1 MTPPGPLVLS
11 LSSRSHLLTL
21 LWPLEGDSHT
31 TAPTSVSPFLK
42 NMTRNVHSGG
52 SRYGGGGGF
61 LVPFLP
67 LLCELLI
74 TPRYKLKTRV
84 KIVKESKS
92 DAS

>member
-1 MTPPGPLVLS
+1 MFTV
-11 LSSRSHLLTL
+11 
-21 LWPLEGDSHT
+21 GDPDM
-31 TAPTSVSPFLK
+31 A
-42 NMTRNVHSGG
+42 
-52 SRYGGGGGF
+52 GGGF